1 MIGQAPSYPPELVGG
16 VENDYGALYGGWLV
30 DDIRAAI
37 VKRLNNRINHL
48 RKTKRLMNFQDP
60 LLDVHIAR
68 LVRLR
73 DRTSTLG
80 HRELGPLREDI

>member
-1 MIGQAPSYPPELVGG
+1 
-16 VENDYGALYGGWLV
+16 
-30 DDIRAAI
+30 
-37 VKRLNNRINHL
+37 
-48 RKTKRLMNFQDP
+48 MNFQDP